1 MRIGCLFFARFAVQV
16 ESRAN
21 SALAGQPVIIGGLPH
36 EPGAVYDAS
45 EEAMRCG
52 VKPGMPLRQA
62 YALCPRGMFLPLA
75 GEKYSDAF
83 SQILR
88 LLGDYSPVVEM
99 AARDCAFLDIT
110 REHDERRFIAELEG
124 TIKRE
129 ACFRMSA
136 GAASAKFVAWAA
148 SQLAGP
154 GGPVIVP
161 DGEEREFLQ
170 DLPVDWLPASS
181 ELLRR
186 LKLFGIY
193 RMGQLAK
200 LPRQAVSLQFG
211 AEGQKLWDLAG
222 GIDGSR
228 LTPGRMPETIKEELS
243 FEPPAEDLALILSGA
258 DGLLD
263 WLSWQLKQRWQCCRQ
278 LTASLTFI
286 NGHVV
291 QRTFHFKEAT
301 TSREIMLRQLKGC
314 LEKARFTAPAGELR
328 LTLTGLCPEE
338 AKQASFLSRM
348 SKRRERL
355 KPAIDWLQQRY
366 GRGVIKK
373 AIPEEQSIL
382 PEDSFSFTQFDSGEG

>member
-1 MRIGCLFFARFAVQV
+1 MRIGCLFFASFAVQV
-16 ESRAN
+16 ELRASN
-21 SALAGQPVIIGGLPH
+21 ALAGKPVIVGGLPY

-45 EEAMRCG
+45 EEAARCG
-52 VKPGMPLRQA
+52 VKRGMPLRQA
-62 YALCPRGMFLPLA
+62 YVLCPRGTFLPLA
-75 GEKYSDAF
+75 GDKYSDAF
-83 SQILR
+83 RQVLR
-88 LLGDYSPVVEM
+88 LLDGYSPAVEA
-99 AARDCAFLDIT
+99 AARDCAFLDIAL
-110 REHDERRFIAELEG
+110 EQDERRFIKELEG
-124 TIKRE
+124 AIRRAT
-129 ACFRMSA
+129 CFRMSA

-154 GGPVIVP
+154 GRPLIVP

-170 DLPVDWLPASS
+170 DLSVDWLPASS

-186 LKLFGIY
+186 FKLLGIC
-193 RMGQLAK
+193 RVGELAN

-211 AEGQKLWDLAG
+211 AEGQKLWELAG

-228 LTPGRMPETIKEELS
+228 LMPGRMPETIKEELS
-243 FEPPAEDLALILSGA
+243 FEPPAESLALVLNRA

-263 WLSWQLKQRWQCCRQ
+263 RLSWQLKQRWQCCRQ

-301 TSREIMLRQLKGC
+301 SSRETMLRQLKGC
-314 LEKARFTAPAGELR
+314 LEKARFTAPASEMR
-328 LTLTGLCPEE
+328 LTLAGLCPGE
-338 AKQASFLSRM
+338 AKQASFLSRA

-355 KPAIDWLQQRY
+355 KLAMSWLQQRY

-373 AIPEEQSIL
+373 AIPEEKSVL
-382 PEDSFSFTQFDSGEG
+382 PEDSFSFTQFDS